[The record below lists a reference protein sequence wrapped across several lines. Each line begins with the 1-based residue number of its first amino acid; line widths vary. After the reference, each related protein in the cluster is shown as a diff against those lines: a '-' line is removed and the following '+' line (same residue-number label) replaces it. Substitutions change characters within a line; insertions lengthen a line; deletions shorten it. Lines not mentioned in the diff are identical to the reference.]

1 MTALTRDARAE
12 DLTAI
17 DRLFR
22 ASFTGTFAHLY
33 SEREPRGFPR
43 PSSRPMPGLASSP
56 IRASP
61 SALPSF
67 TASPS
72 ATSSSA
78 RWTCLSPPSGWRARA
93 KSTNSTCSISA
104 KGSGIADELMHWA
117 IGKARALGGSEL
129 FLSVFIDNHRARR
142 FYERHGFEYVGPY
155 HFMVGD
161 QADEDIIM
169 SRPL

>member
-1 MTALTRDARAE
+1 MTILTRDATAH
-12 DLTAI
+12 DLSTI

-22 ASFTGTFAHLY
+22 ASFVGTFAHLY
-33 SEREPRGFPR
+33 SDQNLATFLARFTEETWAREFADPRFAFRIAEIEGEPVGYLKLGPMDLPVPAERMDG
-43 PSSRPMPGLASSP
+43 
-56 IRASP
+56 
-61 SALPSF
+61 
-67 TASPS
+67 
-72 ATSSSA
+72 A
-78 RWTCLSPPSGWRARA
+78 REIYQFYLLDA
-93 KSTNSTCSISA
+93 A

-117 IGKARALGGSEL
+117 IAKARALGGSEL

-169 SRPL
+169 SRRL